1 MSLFVISTV
10 VWLLLLF
17 LSITE
22 GIEKTWLSKLTS
34 LNAPIRITPTEN
46 YYNSY
51 YYQID
56 SLASASNYSLKSIGE
71 KLKAEKTDPYDAEL
85 DEELPHYWPSKE
97 PARISHK
104 HSGKSVKML
113 PQICENCSEDIISID
128 KASSSFHKDGVTDCA
143 EFSSFCEKCGL
154 DEIDPVKGAF
164 ASFKALEPKFSHL
177 VAEDYEVAGALM
189 RLELIRPNSR
199 NFQSFLSQVSYVA
212 TAPKNPTHLQPLI
225 QTPSLADIKHLLYL
239 ATLYK
244 ENDLQ
249 ERITANITSLEEGLF
264 KNQFDEIPKL
274 APPWAYFVKGKLVIP
289 ENGIILP
296 KQFRENDVLLGDK
309 GYFSYQTAT
318 PMSMQEQKLPV
329 QVVGFYDPGVISIGA
344 RFILADSPLVTTM
357 NANSQT
363 TALDPLLSNGIQLW
377 FDDFKK
383 TRVVE
388 TELQKE
394 FSKAGIEDYWKII
407 PYYEYDF
414 AKELISQFQ
423 SDRYLF
429 MLVGILILTVAC
441 SNVIS
446 LLLLL
451 VNDKKHEIGI
461 LLSLGASKKSI
472 AFIFGGIGVSI
483 GFFSSLIGI
492 ALAYFTLSHI
502 SVFVNFLSSLE
513 GQQAF
518 NPLFYGDSLPN
529 SISIKALLF
538 VLIASPI
545 LSLLAGL
552 IPAIKACKL
561 KPSAILRSE

>member
-1 MSLFVISTV
+1 MFELFFLKSYLWPKKRQLSVALIGLLSLFVISIV

-22 GIEKTWLSKLTS
+22 GIEKTWLTKLTS
-34 LNAPIRITPTEN
+34 LNAPIRITPTES

-56 SLASASNYSLKSIGE
+56 SLAGASNYSLKSIGE
-71 KLKAEKTDPYDAEL
+71 KLKSPNADPYDQEF
-85 DEELPHYWPSKE
+85 DEELPHYWPIKDV
-97 PARISHK
+97 PYLDPV
-104 HSGKSVKML
+104 KS
-113 PQICENCSEDIISID
+113 
-128 KASSSFHKDGVTDCA
+128 A
-143 EFSSFCEKCGL
+143 FSSFQSLQGK
-154 DEIDPVKGAF
+154 F
-164 ASFKALEPKFSHL
+164 PKL

-212 TAPKNPTHLQPLI
+212 SYPKTPSHLQSLI
-225 QTPSLADIKHLLYL
+225 QEPTIVDVKHLTYIASLYSESDLLQRIL
-239 ATLYK
+239 ANT
-244 ENDLQ
+244 
-249 ERITANITSLEEGLF
+249 ISLDEGKF
-264 KNQFDEIPKL
+264 KVHFDAIPEL
-274 APPWAYFVKGKLVIP
+274 APPWAYFVKGKLIVP
-289 ENGIILP
+289 ENGVVLP
-296 KQFRENDVLLGDK
+296 KQFRENDVLIGDK
-309 GYFSYQTAT
+309 GYFSYQAVT
-318 PMSMQEQKLPV
+318 PMSSQEQKLPI
-329 QVVGFYDPGVISIGA
+329 QVVGFYDPGVIAVGA
-344 RFILADSPLVTTM
+344 RFILADPSLVQTM
-357 NANSQT
+357 NANCQT
-363 TALDPLLSNGIQLW
+363 TALDPLLTNGIQVW
-377 FDDFKK
+377 FDDLKK
-383 TRVVE
+383 TKLIE
-388 TELQKE
+388 DELTKE
-394 FSKAGIEDYWKII
+394 FTKTGINEYWKIT

-414 AKELISQFQ
+414 AKELINQFR

-429 MLVGILILTVAC
+429 MLVGVLILIVAC

-472 AFIFGGIGVSI
+472 AIIFGGIGI
-483 GFFSSLIGI
+483 TLGFVSSLIGI
-492 ALAYFTLSHI
+492 CLAHLTLSNI
-502 SVFVNFLSSLE
+502 SVFVNFLSSIE

-518 NPLFYGDSLPN
+518 NPLFYGDSLA
-529 SISIKALLF
+529 SSMSEKALLF

>member
-1 MSLFVISTV
+1 MFELFFIKSYLWPKKKQLSVALIGLLSLFVISTV

-22 GIEKTWLSKLTS
+22 GIEKAWLSKLTS

-71 KLKAEKTDPYDAEL
+71 KLKAERTDPYDAES
-85 DEELPHYWPSKE
+85 DEELPHYWPLKE
-97 PARISHK
+97 
-104 HSGKSVKML
+104 
-113 PQICENCSEDIISID
+113 
-128 KASSSFHKDGVTDCA
+128 A
-143 EFSSFCEKCGL
+143 EGT
-154 DEIDPVKGAF
+154 DPVHSAF
-164 ASFKALEPKFSHL
+164 ASFQALQTKFPNL

-212 TAPKNPTHLQPLI
+212 TAPKNSNHLQSLI
-225 QTPSLADIKHLLYL
+225 QPPSREDVKHLIYL
-239 ATLYK
+239 STLYK
-244 ENDLQ
+244 ESDLEQ
-249 ERITANITSLEEGLF
+249 RITTNIISLEDGVF
-264 KNQFDEIPKL
+264 KTHFDETPKL
-274 APPWAYFVKGKLVIP
+274 APPWAHFIKGKLVIP
-289 ENGIILP
+289 ENGIVLP

-309 GYFSYQTAT
+309 GNFSYQTAS

-329 QVVGFYDPGVISIGA
+329 QVVGFYDPGVISTGA
-344 RFILADSPLVTTM
+344 RFILADSLLVSTM

-363 TALDPLLSNGIQLW
+363 TALDPLLTNGIQIW

-383 TRVVE
+383 TRSVE
-388 TELQKE
+388 AELEKE
-394 FSKAGIEDYWKII
+394 FRKSDISDYWKIT

-429 MLVGILILTVAC
+429 MLVGVLILTVGC

-461 LLSLGASKKSI
+461 LISLGASKKSI
-472 AFIFGGIGVSI
+472 AFIFGGIGISVGFISSI
-483 GFFSSLIGI
+483 IGI

-502 SVFVNFLSSLE
+502 GIFVNFLSSLE
-513 GQQAF
+513 GREAF

-529 SISIKALLF
+529 SISINALVF
-538 VLIASPI
+538 VLVASPI